1 MTPLVSVVIP
11 TFNRADLVGQA
22 IDSVLGQ
29 TLDDFEVV
37 VVDDGS
43 TDGTEEKIREYGDR
57 VRFVRT
63 PHRGIAHA
71 RNIGTSHARG
81 RYLTFLDSD
90 DLFYP
95 YALELQTNL
104 LERFP
109 GVAFV
114 CAEMSGFDNGGFF
127 DRYHLTTY
135 HSSAYRDP
143 SITYE
148 RIFKNRIP
156 LDAVGGIPST
166 LLEEDSSAIT
176 RYVYTGNVFETY
188 LVNLV
193 LCQNTVMLRRE
204 VAEEAGERNERVAYW
219 EELDYL
225 LRICRRHEVCF
236 VDVPTYKLRYHDGQV
251 STTARAD
258 GKYVWMRKQQ
268 ALLRIVKRHAF
279 VDPGYYERRRTG
291 IDTHLARLHRA
302 VAVPMMLADSQCVGW
317 RHYGQRSRAY
327 LSWCGYYGQ
336 PEWGL
341 WLLSYCPP
349 PVRRFGVTIIER
361 VRQAMRNGA
370 QATRALAA

>member
-11 TFNRADLVGQA
+11 TFNRVDLVGQA
-22 IDSVLGQ
+22 IDSVLAQ
-29 TLDDFEVV
+29 TLDDFEII

-43 TDGTEEKIREYGDR
+43 TDGTEEKIRQYESR
-57 VRFVRT
+57 VRLIRT

-71 RNIGTSHARG
+71 RNVGTRHARG

-90 DLFYP
+90 DLLYP
-95 YALELQTNL
+95 YALELETHL
-104 LERFP
+104 LERLP
-109 GVAFV
+109 GVALV
-114 CAEMSGFDNGGFF
+114 CAEMSGFDGGGFF
-127 DRYHLTTY
+127 ERYHLTTY
-135 HSSAYRDP
+135 HSSTYRDP
-143 SITYE
+143 SITYD
-148 RIFKNRIP
+148 RIFETRIP
-156 LDAVGGIPST
+156 LDTVGGLPSS
-166 LLEEDSSAIT
+166 LLEADSGAMA
-176 RYVYTGNVFETY
+176 RCAYTGNVFDTY

-204 VAEEAGERNERVAYW
+204 VADAVGQRNEHVAYW

-225 LRICRRHEVCF
+225 LRICRRHDICF
-236 VDVPTYKLRYHDGQV
+236 IDVPTYKLRYHEGQV
-251 STTARAD
+251 STTTRPD
-258 GKYVWMRKQQ
+258 GKYVWIRKQQ

-279 VDPGYYERRRTG
+279 ADPDYYENRRTA
-291 IDTHLARLHRA
+291 IDRHLARLHRA

-327 LSWCGYYGQ
+327 LSWCRHHGQ

-361 VRQAMRNGA
+361 VRQATRNA
-370 QATRALAA
+370 ARAPRALAA